1 MHWFKSE
8 KKVEDDSAPLL
19 DKQNAN
25 KDQPKASMPSDSAI
39 QPATKQQ

>member
-19 DKQNAN
+19 DNQNE
-25 KDQPKASMPSDSAI
+25 KLEQPQASMPSDSAQ
-39 QPATKQQ
+39 QPAAKQQ